1 MTCEKCGE
9 KISVGEGYVL
19 TPNGEI
25 FHDECLEQMDAQE
38 IADLLCAIY
47 VPCYTGSPLPSETP
61 IIKMAITPYSIA
73 AAEPT
78 ATSESI
84 FGARWNS
91 ALKPLK

>member
-38 IADLLCAIY
+38 IAALLWAIY
-47 VPCYTGSPLPSETP
+47 VPCYTGQENDD
-61 IIKMAITPYSIA
+61 
-73 AAEPT
+73 E
-78 ATSESI
+78 EE
-84 FGARWNS
+84 RWEGIM
-91 ALKPLK
+91 

>member
-9 KISVGEGYVL
+9 KISVGQGYVL

-47 VPCYTGSPLPSETP
+47 VPCYTGQENDD
-61 IIKMAITPYSIA
+61 
-73 AAEPT
+73 E
-78 ATSESI
+78 EE
-84 FGARWNS
+84 RWEG
-91 ALKPLK
+91 LM

>member
-38 IADLLCAIY
+38 IAVCDICTMLYRA
-47 VPCYTGSPLPSETP
+47 G
-61 IIKMAITPYSIA
+61 K
-73 AAEPT
+73 
-78 ATSESI
+78 
-84 FGARWNS
+84 
-91 ALKPLK
+91 